1 MKTANIASGFGA
13 LNLSPRA
20 LENLKALG
28 IHTPTPIQEQ
38 SIPFALEGKDLFGI
52 AQTGTGKTL
61 AFALPIFEHLEP
73 GKSALILAPTRELA
87 EQIER
92 TFWDLEFRTALL
104 IGGAAMDRQVGWLRK
119 KPPII
124 IATPGRLLDHLERRS
139 ANLKNVSIVV
149 LDEADRMLD
158 IGFAPAIRKI
168 MEQCPEERQTMLFS
182 ATLSDD
188 IEGIALR
195 HMKSPVRIEIARQGT
210 TAENVEQSLV
220 VCEHESKHDVLKEL
234 MYENAGSML
243 VFTRTRHGARK
254 IAKFT
259 RDLGHRA
266 VEIHSDRTLGQ
277 RREALEGFRSGRYRI
292 MVATDVAARGID
304 VKEISMVVNF
314 DVPEH
319 AEDYVHRIGRTGRA
333 GASGKAVTFVI
344 PQQWKEVRDI
354 EKLIS
359 MQIPDSPHTMLPL
372 KRAAEGGGRSRSSR
386 NLSQRNKV
394 KQHSNQPFE
403 ARQDRASEPNAE
415 FRTDSAPEAVQ
426 ESRPVERQSF
436 RSDSRGN
443 GRNQNRPDHR
453 NDSRPPFRPSSR
465 PESRPESRPDNRSD
479 YRRDDR
485 PDDRRDN
492 RNESNPAPRQENR
505 ADARPDF
512 RSDRR
517 DRPAP
522 HSDRPQPVRREENR
536 GYDSNDQKPT
546 WKKSD
551 FRPTPR
557 PLSDRNPRPGD
568 APPRKKEGGGTGDF
582 TKKFD
587 QKPEGEAPKRRFN
600 GNGSK
605 FAGKK
610 SPPSKFTKK
619 R

>member
-1 MKTANIASGFGA
+1 MKIANNASGFGA
-13 LNLSPRA
+13 LNLSPQA

-38 SIPFALEGKDLFGI
+38 SIPIAMDGRDLFGI

-61 AFALPIFEHLEP
+61 AFALPIFENLEP
-73 GKSALILAPTRELA
+73 GKQALVMAPTRELA

-92 TFWDLEFRTALL
+92 TFWDLGFRTALL

-139 ANLKNVSIVV
+139 ANLKNISIVV

-158 IGFAPAIRKI
+158 IGFAPAIRRI

-182 ATLSDD
+182 ATLSQEV
-188 IEGIALR
+188 EGIALR
-195 HMKSPVRIEIARQGT
+195 HMSNPARVEIAQQGT
-210 TAENVEQSLV
+210 TAENVEQELV
-220 VCEHESKHDVLKEL
+220 VCEHERKHDVLKEL
-234 MYENAGSML
+234 MYENRGSML

-259 RDLGHRA
+259 RDLGHAA

-359 MQIPDSPHTMLPL
+359 MQIPDSPHSMLPL
-372 KRAAEGGGRSRSSR
+372 KRATEGGGRPRSQR
-386 NLSQRNKV
+386 NLSQRNK
-394 KQHSNQPFE
+394 
-403 ARQDRASEPNAE
+403 DRSHA
-415 FRTDSAPEAVQ
+415 
-426 ESRPVERQSF
+426 
-436 RSDSRGN
+436 
-443 GRNQNRPDHR
+443 
-453 NDSRPPFRPSSR
+453 SR
-465 PESRPESRPDNRSD
+465 PETARVSEFDNPSAVNSHTFESVSENLASQHREERPFSNRNDRQPRDRNQQSRPSQGQSQGRGARAQDSSRSRS
-479 YRRDDR
+479 
-485 PDDRRDN
+485 
-492 RNESNPAPRQENR
+492 EVTPRKC
-505 ADARPDF
+505 D
-512 RSDRR
+512 
-517 DRPAP
+517 
-522 HSDRPQPVRREENR
+522 RREEPRN
-536 GYDSNDQKPT
+536 SETQEQKAP
-546 WKKSD
+546 WIKSD
-551 FRPTPR
+551 FRPTPKPGSHRNFR
-557 PLSDRNPRPGD
+557 PSD
-568 APPRKKEGGGTGDF
+568 APAQKKESSGEF
-582 TKKFD
+582 TKRFD
-587 QKPEGEAPKRRFN
+587 QKPASTPTGTQKPKFGTQFSGKSGPKRDSQTRD
-600 GNGSK
+600 S
-605 FAGKK
+605 GK
-610 SPPSKFTKK
+610 PSKNFK
-619 R
+619 RR